1 MDPTISKFIST
12 LLASRTQAHIF
23 HWQAVGEDSNAKH
36 LALGAYYEDIVGL
49 VDELVESYQ
58 GRFGIITGYDGPS
71 TFREDNDA
79 LKYFKALN
87 QYVEVIRAKLPQDS
101 YIQNQVDEIVA
112 LIQTTLYKLE
122 YLH

>member
-1 MDPTISKFIST
+1 MNPIVAKFIST

-23 HWQAVGEDSNAKH
+23 HWQAIGEDSSAKH
-36 LALGAYYEDIVGL
+36 MALGAYYEEIVGL
-49 VDELVESYQ
+49 VDDLVESYQ
-58 GRFGIITGYDGPS
+58 GRFGIITGFDGPS
-71 TFREDNDA
+71 TFREDNDP

-87 QYVEVIRAKLPQDS
+87 QYVEVIRTKLPQDS

-112 LIQTTLYKLE
+112 LIETTLYKLE

>member
-1 MDPTISKFIST
+1 MNPVIAKFIST

-23 HWQAVGEDSNAKH
+23 HWQAVGEDSGAKH

-49 VDELVESYQ
+49 VDDLVESYQ
-58 GRFGIITGYDGPS
+58 GRFGIITGFDGPS
-71 TFREDNDA
+71 TFREDNDP

-87 QYVEVIRAKLPQDS
+87 QYVEMIRTKLPQDS
-101 YIQNQVDEIVA
+101 YIQNQVDEIVS